1 MDFPMENDGE
11 LPGGAPDFPPPD
23 KAIGGMAFDR
33 PAGEKPRWLGEPPVF
48 SRYDEELEADVIVCG
63 AGIAGV
69 SAARA
74 ACEAGASVLV
84 FEKAAAPQGRS
95 GQFAVLGGKLMER
108 WGLNGLENAD
118 RILALLVRESHY
130 KVDQRLL
137 RHVLRHIGEDF
148 DWYLEGLPEDGVFIA
163 DNCTDVPPKGTRT
176 HVMLMQHPAQPRY
189 HPEEELSPCYHV
201 TVQIRPTHLGV
212 LKNNLRLAEKTG
224 NLTCRFK
231 TPARKLLRDP
241 DSGRICGVVAQ
252 DYDGKVICAR
262 ARRGVVLATGDFSG
276 DRDMLEAL
284 CPSVADNHAIP
295 LGVAPDR
302 RPINTGDGHRMAMWA
317 GARLE
322 DGPYAPMAHN
332 MGAVIGVTPFLELD
346 RNGER
351 FMNEDCNGQQFEN
364 RLSMT
369 PGKVAWQIFDSA
381 WPEQIEYMP
390 YGHSSASR
398 VLDEEAV
405 ARGEC
410 FDDLTPMDGFASQS
424 FLDRTVRGDTPF
436 RVEAFRADTLEEL
449 IAKTGMPA
457 DTALASIE
465 RYNDLARR
473 HKDEDF
479 GKSAA
484 RMFPIEKG
492 PFYAARMTP
501 AILLCCLGG
510 LENDD
515 KCRVL
520 DTERRILP
528 GLYVAGNV
536 QGNRCA
542 VDYPTILPGWSHSM
556 ALSLGR
562 EAGRNAAAGL

>member
-1 MDFPMENDGE
+1 MANEKDKDFPEDFPDDF
-11 LPGGAPDFPPPD
+11 PGFPGFDEAGPDAPAAKTPEWLGAPPD
-23 KAIGGMAFDR
+23 
-33 PAGEKPRWLGEPPVF
+33 F
-48 SRYDEELEADVIVCG
+48 SRFDEELEADVIVCG
-63 AGIAGV
+63 AGVAGV
-69 SAARA
+69 AAARA
-74 ACEAGASVLV
+74 ACEAGASVLL

-95 GQFAVLGGKLMER
+95 GQFAVLGGKLMAR

-118 RILALLVRESHY
+118 RILAQLVHESHY

-137 RHVLRHIGEDF
+137 RHVLHHIGEDF
-148 DWYLEGLPEDGVFIA
+148 DWYLEGLPEEGVFIA
-163 DNCTDVPPKGTRT
+163 DSCTDVPPEGTKT

-189 HPEEELSPCYHV
+189 HPEEELTPCYHV
-201 TVQIRPTHLGV
+201 TVQIRPTHVGV
-212 LKNNLRLAEKTG
+212 LRNNLALAEKTG

-231 TPARKLLRDP
+231 TPAKKLLRNMET
-241 DSGRICGVVAQ
+241 GRICGVVAQ
-252 DYDGKVICAR
+252 DYDGKVVCAR
-262 ARRGVVLATGDFSG
+262 ARRGVVLATGDYSG
-276 DRDMLEAL
+276 DREMLEAL
-284 CPSVADNHAIP
+284 CPTAADYRALPSGI
-295 LGVAPDR
+295 APDR
-302 RPINTGDGHRMAMWA
+302 KPINTGDGHRMAMWA

-322 DGPYAPMAHN
+322 DGPHAPMAHN
-332 MGAVIGVTPFLELD
+332 MGAGIGVTPFLELD

-351 FMNEDCNGQQFEN
+351 FMNEDCSGQQLEN

-369 PGKVAWQIFDSA
+369 PGKLAWQIFDSA

-390 YGHSSASR
+390 FGHSAASR

-424 FLDRTVRGDTPF
+424 FLDRTIRRGA
-436 RVEAFRADTLEEL
+436 AFRADTLEEL
-449 IAKTGMPA
+449 IAQTGMPA
-457 DTALASIE
+457 DTALASIA
-465 RYNDLARR
+465 RYNELARR
-473 HKDEDF
+473 HCDEDF

-492 PFYAARMTP
+492 PFYACRITP
-501 AILLCCLGG
+501 TILLCCLGG

-520 DTERRILP
+520 DTERNVMP
-528 GLYVAGNV
+528 GLYAAGNV

-542 VDYPTILPGWSHSM
+542 IDYPTILPGWSHTM